1 MKDEKCLL
9 PIQNNKFS
17 YEELLEK
24 GGSVSVHHRNIQSFA
39 IEMLQIKH
47 GHSREIKIDIFTQVT
62 RVRFKQVNVWKV
74 LTLLILLFIN
84 LQLILLNGIF
94 LQKQPARGVPRKKCC
109 EIM

>member
-17 YEELLEK
+17 YGELLEK
-24 GGSVSVHHRNIQSFA
+24 GGSVSVHHRNIQSFT
-39 IEMLQIKH
+39 IEMLQVKH

-62 RVRFKQVNVWKV
+62 QVHFKQVNVWKV

-94 LQKQPARGVPRKKCC
+94 LQKQPARGAPRKKCC